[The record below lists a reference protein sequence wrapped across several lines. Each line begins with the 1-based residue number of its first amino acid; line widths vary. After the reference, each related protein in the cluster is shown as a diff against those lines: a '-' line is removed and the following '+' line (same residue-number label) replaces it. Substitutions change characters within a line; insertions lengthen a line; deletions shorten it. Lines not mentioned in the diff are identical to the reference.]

1 MGARA
6 VTTRRSFLAVAG
18 LAAAGLAVD
27 AWAGHRPQRT
37 VGRLVRTAAGL
48 QERPR
53 EGARAG
59 TRPGARP
66 DAVRLLAAPATVDLG
81 GRTVRTWTFNGE
93 LPGPEL
99 RLRAGQV
106 LRARLENDLPT
117 ATTVHWHGIALRNE
131 MDGVPGL
138 TQPPVEPG
146 EGFDY
151 EFSVP
156 DPGTY
161 FYHPHVGLQIER
173 GLYGPLVVED
183 PNEVVRYDHEAVLV
197 LDDWTHG
204 IGPSPEAILASL
216 RRGGMRHAGQAGGAH
231 HGHAGGGGG
240 AATFDPSSPLGAGA
254 GDVRHPLYLVNGRS
268 PRSPTVLRGRPG
280 QRVRLRIVNAAAD
293 TAFRLAVGGHR
304 LKVTHADG
312 FPIRPVTG
320 DALLVAMG
328 ERYDVQVELGDGV
341 FPLVALAEGKDARAF
356 AVVRTSPG
364 AAPGANVRPAELDR
378 WVVTVADLD
387 ADGAVDLGRRPVA
400 RTHRLVLDGDMETYR
415 WTINGRAHHGAA
427 PLAARGGERVR
438 LVFENRS
445 TMFHPMH
452 LHGHTFQVRRAGERR
467 PGPRKDTVVVRP
479 LERVTVELDADNPGR
494 WMLHCH
500 NAYHQAGG
508 MMTTLA
514 YEP

>member
-1 MGARA
+1 MGTRDA
-6 VTTRRSFLAVAG
+6 TTRRSFLAVAG

-27 AWAGHRPQRT
+27 AYAGHRPQRA
-37 VGRLVRTAAGL
+37 VGRLVRTAGGL

-53 EGARAG
+53 DGAREG
-59 TRPGARP
+59 SRP
-66 DAVRLLAAPATVDLG
+66 DSRPAAVRLLAAPATVDLG
-81 GRTVRTWTFNGE
+81 GRTASTWTFNGE

-99 RLRAGQV
+99 RLRVGEV
-106 LRARLENDLPT
+106 LRARLENRLPA
-117 ATTVHWHGIALRNE
+117 ATTVHWHGIALDNR

-138 TQPPVEPG
+138 TQSAVAPG
-146 EGFDY
+146 QGFDY

-183 PNEVVRYDHEAVLV
+183 PGEVVHYDHEAVLI
-197 LDDWTHG
+197 LDDWTDAV
-204 IGPSPEAILASL
+204 GPSPEAILANL
-216 RRGGMRHAGQAGGAH
+216 QRGGMRHASQAGGMH
-231 HGHAGGGGG
+231 HGHHGAGA
-240 AATFDPSSPLGAGA
+240 AATFDPTSPLGADA

-280 QRVRLRIVNAAAD
+280 ERIRLRIVNTAAD

-320 DALLVAMG
+320 DALLIAMG
-328 ERYDVQVELGDGV
+328 ERYDLQVELGDGV
-341 FPLVALAEGKDARAF
+341 FPLVALAEGKDAQAF
-356 AVVRTSPG
+356 AVVRTSLG
-364 AAPGANVRPAELDR
+364 ATPRANVRPAELDR

-387 ADGAVDLGRRPVA
+387 AAGAVDLGRRPVS
-400 RTHRLVLDGDMETYR
+400 RTHRLVLDGNMATYR
-415 WTINGRAHHGAA
+415 WTINGHAHHGAA
-427 PLAARGGERVR
+427 PLAARQGERVR

-445 TMFHPMH
+445 AMFHPMH

-467 PGPRKDTVVVRP
+467 PGPRKDTIIVRP
-479 LERVTVELDADNPGR
+479 LERVTVEFDADNPGR

>member
-1 MGARA
+1 MGTRA

-27 AWAGHRPQRT
+27 AYASHRPQRA
-37 VGRLVRTAAGL
+37 VGRLARTAGGL
-48 QERPR
+48 QVRPR
-53 EGARAG
+53 EAPP
-59 TRPGARP
+59 PGARP
-66 DAVRLLAAPATVDLG
+66 GAVRLVAAPATVDLG
-81 GRTVRTWTFNGE
+81 GRTVETWTFNGE

-99 RLRAGQV
+99 RLRAGEV
-106 LRARLENDLPT
+106 LRARLENRLP
-117 ATTVHWHGIALRNE
+117 AGTTVHWHGIALRNQ

-138 TQPPVEPG
+138 TQPAVKPG

-151 EFSVP
+151 EFAVP

-183 PNEVVRYDHEAVLV
+183 PNEAVRYDREAVLV
-197 LDDWTHG
+197 LDDWTHQVG
-204 IGPSPEAILASL
+204 ASPEAALASL
-216 RRGGMRHAGQAGGAH
+216 RRGGMRHAGQAGGH
-231 HGHAGGGGG
+231 HGHHGAGA
-240 AATFDPSSPLGAGA
+240 AATFGPSSPLGADA

-268 PRSPTVLRGRPG
+268 PRSPTVLRARPG
-280 QRVRLRIVNAAAD
+280 QRIRLRIVNTAAD
-293 TAFRLAVGGHR
+293 TAFRLVLGGHR

-312 FPIRPVTG
+312 FPVRHVTG
-320 DALLVAMG
+320 DALLIAMG

-341 FPLVALAEGKDARAF
+341 FPLVALAEGKDAQAF
-356 AVVRTSPG
+356 AVVRTSRGVPPRPG
-364 AAPGANVRPAELDR
+364 VRPAELDR

-387 ADGAVDLGRRPVA
+387 ADGAVDLGRRPVD

-415 WTINGRAHHGAA
+415 WTINGHAHHGAA
-427 PLAARGGERVR
+427 PLAARQGERVR

-445 TMFHPMH
+445 PMFHPMH

-467 PGPRKDTVVVRP
+467 GGPRKDTVVVRP
-479 LERVTVELDADNPGR
+479 LERVTVEFEADNPGR

-514 YEP
+514 YER

>member
-1 MGARA
+1 MGTRA

-18 LAAAGLAVD
+18 LAAAGVAVD
-27 AWAGHRPQRT
+27 AYTGHRPQRA
-37 VGRLVRTAAGL
+37 VGRLVRTAGG
-48 QERPR
+48 PR
-53 EGARAG
+53 EQPPEAP
-59 TRPGARP
+59 RPGARP
-66 DAVRLLAAPATVDLG
+66 DAVRLLAAPTTVDLG

-99 RLRAGQV
+99 RLRVGEV
-106 LRARLENDLPT
+106 LRARLENRLPT
-117 ATTVHWHGIALRNE
+117 GTTVHWHGIALPNE

-138 TQPPVEPG
+138 TQSVVEPG
-146 EGFDY
+146 QGFDY
-151 EFSVP
+151 EFNVP

-161 FYHPHVGLQIER
+161 FYHPHVGLQIDR

-183 PNEVVRYDHEAVLV
+183 PGEVVRYDREAVLM

-204 IGPSPEAILASL
+204 IGPSPEAVLANL
-216 RRGGMRHAGQAGGAH
+216 QRGGMRHPGQAGGH
-231 HGHAGGGGG
+231 HGHHGAGE
-240 AATFDPSSPLGAGA
+240 AATFDPTSPLGAHA

-268 PRSPTVLRGRPG
+268 PRSPTVLKARPG
-280 QRVRLRIVNAAAD
+280 QRIRLRIVNTAAD

-304 LKVTHADG
+304 LRVTHADG

-320 DALLVAMG
+320 DALLIAMG

-341 FPLVALAEGKDARAF
+341 FPLVALAEGKDAQAF
-356 AVVRTSPG
+356 AVVRTSSG
-364 AAPGANVRPAELDR
+364 ATPRAGVRPAELDR
-378 WVVTVADLD
+378 WVVTVADLY
-387 ADGAVDLGRRPVA
+387 ADGAVDLGRRPVS

-415 WTINGRAHHGAA
+415 WTINGHAHHGAA
-427 PLAARGGERVR
+427 PLAARQGERVR

-452 LHGHTFQVRRAGERR
+452 LHGHTFQVRRAGEQR
-467 PGPRKDTVVVRP
+467 PGPRKDTVIVRP
-479 LERVTVELDADNPGR
+479 LERVTVELEADNPGR

-514 YEP
+514 YER

>member
-1 MGARA
+1 MGTRA

-18 LAAAGLAVD
+18 LAAAGVAVD
-27 AWAGHRPQRT
+27 AYTGHQPQRA
-37 VGRLVRTAAGL
+37 VGRLVRTAGG
-48 QERPR
+48 PR
-53 EGARAG
+53 EQPREAP
-59 TRPGARP
+59 RPGARP

-99 RLRAGQV
+99 RLRVGEV
-106 LRARLENDLPT
+106 LRARLENRLP
-117 ATTVHWHGIALRNE
+117 AETTVHWHGIALDNR
-131 MDGVPGL
+131 MDGVPGV
-138 TQPPVEPG
+138 TQPAVEPG
-146 EGFDY
+146 QGFDY
-151 EFSVP
+151 EFNVP

-183 PNEVVRYDHEAVLV
+183 PGEVVRYDREAVLM

-204 IGPSPEAILASL
+204 IGPSPEAVLASL
-216 RRGGMRHAGQAGGAH
+216 RRGGMHHTGQAGGH
-231 HGHAGGGGG
+231 HGHNGHHGAGE
-240 AATFDPSSPLGAGA
+240 AATFDPTSPLGADA

-268 PRSPTVLRGRPG
+268 PRSPTVLKARPG
-280 QRVRLRIVNAAAD
+280 ERIRLRIVNTAAD

-304 LKVTHADG
+304 LRVTHADG

-320 DALLVAMG
+320 DALLIAMG

-341 FPLVALAEGKDARAF
+341 FPLVALAEGKDAQAF
-356 AVVRTSPG
+356 AVVRTSSG
-364 AAPGANVRPAELDR
+364 ATPRAGVRPAELDR
-378 WVVTVADLD
+378 WVVTVADLY
-387 ADGAVDLGRRPVA
+387 ADSAVDLGRRPVS
-400 RTHRLVLDGDMETYR
+400 RTHRLVLDGNMETYR
-415 WTINGRAHHGAA
+415 WTITGHAHLGAA
-427 PLAARGGERVR
+427 PLAARQGERVR

-452 LHGHTFQVRRAGERR
+452 LHGHTFQVRRAGEQR
-467 PGPRKDTVVVRP
+467 PGPRKDTVIVRP
-479 LERVTVELDADNPGR
+479 LERVTVEFEADNPGR

-514 YEP
+514 YER

>member
-1 MGARA
+1 MGTRA
-6 VTTRRSFLAVAG
+6 ATTRRSFIAVAG

-27 AWAGHRPQRT
+27 AYAGHRPQRA
-37 VGRLVRTAAGL
+37 VGRLVRPAGGPR
-48 QERPR
+48 ERPP
-53 EGARAG
+53 EGPRPAG
-59 TRPGARP
+59 RPGAVALR
-66 DAVRLLAAPATVDLG
+66 AAPATVDLG

-99 RLRAGQV
+99 RLRAGEV
-106 LRARLENDLPT
+106 LRARLDNRLPV
-117 ATTVHWHGIALRNE
+117 ATSVHWHGIALDNR

-161 FYHPHVGLQIER
+161 FYHPHVGVQIDR

-183 PNEVVRYDHEAVLV
+183 PDEVVRYDREAVLV
-197 LDDWTHG
+197 LDDWTDG
-204 IGPSPEAILASL
+204 VGPSPEALLARL
-216 RRGGMRHAGQAGGAH
+216 QAGGMRHTSHGAGMH
-231 HGHAGGGGG
+231 HGHHGAGG
-240 AATFDPSSPLGAGA
+240 AATFDPTSPLGADA
-254 GDVRHPLYLVNGRS
+254 GDIRHPLYLVNGRS
-268 PRSPTVLRGRPG
+268 PRSPAVVRGRPG
-280 QRVRLRIVNAAAD
+280 ERIRLRIVNAAAD

-312 FPIRPVTG
+312 FPVRPVTG
-320 DALLVAMG
+320 DALLIAMG
-328 ERYDVQVELGDGV
+328 ERYDVVVRLGDGA
-341 FPLVALAEGKDARAF
+341 FPLVAVAEGKDAQAF
-356 AVVRTSPG
+356 AVVRTSRGP
-364 AAPGANVRPAELDR
+364 APSSGVRPAELDR
-378 WVVTVADLD
+378 WLVTVADLD
-387 ADGAVDLGRRPVA
+387 ADGAADLGRRPVS

-415 WTINGRAHHGAA
+415 WTINGHAHHGAA
-427 PLAARGGERVR
+427 PLPARQGERVR
-438 LVFENRS
+438 LVFQNRS

-479 LERVTVELDADNPGR
+479 LERVVVEFEADNPGR

-500 NAYHQAGG
+500 NVYHQAGG

-514 YEP
+514 YVP

>member
-1 MGARA
+1 MGTRA

-27 AWAGHRPQRT
+27 ACASHRPQRA
-37 VGRLVRTAAGL
+37 VGRLARSAGGL
-48 QERPR
+48 QARPR
-53 EGARAG
+53 QAPP
-59 TRPGARP
+59 PGARP
-66 DAVRLLAAPATVDLG
+66 GAVRLVAAPATVDLG
-81 GRTVRTWTFNGE
+81 GRTVETWTFNGE

-99 RLRAGQV
+99 RLRAGEV
-106 LRARLENDLPT
+106 LRARLENRLP
-117 ATTVHWHGIALRNE
+117 AGTTVHWHGIALRNE
-131 MDGVPGL
+131 MDGVPAI
-138 TQPPVEPG
+138 TQPIVEPG
-146 EGFDY
+146 QGFDY
-151 EFSVP
+151 QFAVP

-183 PNEVVRYDHEAVLV
+183 PGEVVRYDHEAVLV
-197 LDDWTHG
+197 LDDWTHQV
-204 IGPSPEAILASL
+204 GPSPEATLAGL
-216 RRGGMRHAGQAGGAH
+216 RRGGMRHAGQAGGH
-231 HGHAGGGGG
+231 HGHHGAGG
-240 AATFDPSSPLGAGA
+240 ATFDPSSPLGADA

-268 PRSPTVLRGRPG
+268 PRSPTVLRARPG
-280 QRVRLRIVNAAAD
+280 QRLRLRIINTAAD

-320 DALLVAMG
+320 DALLIAMG
-328 ERYDVQVELGDGV
+328 ERYDVQVELGDGA
-341 FPLVALAEGKDARAF
+341 FPLVALAEGKDAQAF
-356 AVVRTSPG
+356 ALVRTGRGVAPRPG
-364 AAPGANVRPAELDR
+364 VRPAELDR

-387 ADGAVDLGRRPVA
+387 ADGAVDLGRRPVG
-400 RTHRLVLDGDMETYR
+400 RTHRLVLDGDMQTYR
-415 WTINGRAHHGAA
+415 WTINGHAHHGAA
-427 PLAARGGERVR
+427 PLAARQGERVR

-445 TMFHPMH
+445 AMFHPMH

-467 PGPRKDTVVVRP
+467 AGPRKDTVVVRP
-479 LERVTVELDADNPGR
+479 LERVTVEFEADNPGR

-514 YEP
+514 YER